1 LVCAIETVRTPK
13 VRNMAGNELFRTCNE
28 ESTRLNRRL
37 SFLLLGSI
45 GALLL
50 TLAIYYNHFEQIL
63 ADI

>member
-1 LVCAIETVRTPK
+1 
-13 VRNMAGNELFRTCNE
+13 MAGNELFRTCNE